1 MKATVVRSMMCMRIG
16 KLIVL
21 HVHVADGCDDF
32 LQNKK
37 DSDGSKVILKDVWGS
52 IPNGRVTAIMGPSG
66 AGKVRS
72 NMHVDILIA
81 ASRLHGA
88 HSKLMCFTYRRL
100 FSIFWPVGSNLPPRL
115 KLKPIFA
122 SGTSVLTL
130 HNKRCV
136 APWPL

>member
-1 MKATVVRSMMCMRIG
+1 MNDSSSSRTDPFAQRVGKPLLWRNVQMKATVVRSMMCVRIG

-21 HVHVADGCDDF
+21 HDHVADDCDDF

-66 AGKVRS
+66 AGKVCS
-72 NMHVDILIA
+72 NIHVDILIA

-88 HSKLMCFTYRRL
+88 TYV
-100 FSIFWPVGSNLPPRL
+100 FYI
-115 KLKPIFA
+115 
-122 SGTSVLTL
+122 
-130 HNKRCV
+130 
-136 APWPL
+136 